1 MLSTIQ
7 VFAPPLCPPVQSP
20 LVPGLPVQS
29 ESISLLSDVEEIR
42 SCFPIFQDNSDKI
55 FFDNASTTQKPNVVI
70 AAMNKFYN
78 SDCAN
83 ASRGSYSWSTKL
95 TRAVEESRET
105 LAGFIG
111 AKSAQLAFTHGATD
125 SLNLVATNWGLHNL
139 QDGDEVMVCPDDH
152 LSAVLPWYN
161 LAAVLK
167 RFNVSINIVPFQ
179 MHPSGTYD
187 RRSISNGIS
196 SKTRLIVLTHI
207 HHVYGMEMDLPELK
221 ALIPPTVLI
230 SLDVSQS
237 VGHIP
242 INVADLGADFVS
254 FSGHKMFASNGIG
267 CLWTSERSLAQ
278 LWPMRVGAK
287 TELRQVEAGLEL
299 DSTKLA
305 NVVECGTLNLPGILS
320 LSAAVRFMQQVDPTE
335 AANHCSELTKYL
347 VGKLRSVSGLEF
359 APGIGSCDCTRG
371 YGIVSFRI
379 EELRSADIGAFL
391 DSEGIFVRTG
401 DHCRA
406 PESEGADFIRVSLQ
420 MYNTQ
425 DEVDRFVEV
434 LNECC

>member
-7 VFAPPLCPPVQSP
+7 MFSPPLCSSVQS
-20 LVPGLPVQS
+20 VPGRSLPVPTDTV
-29 ESISLLSDVEEIR
+29 SLFRDVQEIR
-42 SCFPIFQDNSDKI
+42 SCFPIFQNSSHKI
-55 FFDNASTTQKPNVVI
+55 FFDNASTTQKPNDVI
-70 AAMNKFYN
+70 AAINKFYN

-83 ASRGSYSWSTKL
+83 SGRGSYSWSTKL

-105 LAGFIG
+105 LAEFIG
-111 AKSAQLAFTHGATD
+111 CEPDQLAFTHGATD

-139 QDGDEVMVCPDDH
+139 HDGDEVMVCPDDH

-167 RFNVSINIVPFQ
+167 RFNVSISIVPFK

-187 RRSISNGIS
+187 RRSISNCIS
-196 SKTRLIVLTHI
+196 SKTRLIALTHI

-221 ALIPPTVLI
+221 ALIPQEVLI

-242 INVADLGADFVS
+242 INVTDLGVDFVS

-267 CLWTSERSLAQ
+267 CLWTSDRSLAQ

-287 TELRQVEAGLEL
+287 TELRQTDSGLEL
-299 DSTKLA
+299 DSAKLA
-305 NVVECGTLNLPGILS
+305 KVIECGTLNLPGILS
-320 LSAAVRFMQQVDPTE
+320 LSAAVRFMQQVDLTE

-347 VGKLRSVSGLEF
+347 VGKLRTVPGLEF

-379 EELRSADIGAFL
+379 DELRSADIGAFL

-406 PESEGADFIRVSLQ
+406 RESEGADFIRVSLQ